1 MNSNELE
8 VLSFM
13 NNKFAISYMTRDTC
27 DARDIVVLYMSLNN
41 LMMTLNNSQSL
52 EISYTILIL
61 LNDSLYLFR
70 TSEVGSR
77 ILSTT

>member
-27 DARDIVVLYMSLNN
+27 DSRDMLYSTLDVL
-41 LMMTLNNSQSL
+41 
-52 EISYTILIL
+52 E
-61 LNDSLYLFR
+61 
-70 TSEVGSR
+70 
-77 ILSTT
+77 

>member
-27 DARDIVVLYMSLNN
+27 DIAVLY
-41 LMMTLNNSQSL
+41 
-52 EISYTILIL
+52 
-61 LNDSLYLFR
+61 
-70 TSEVGSR
+70 SR
-77 ILSTT
+77 CP

>member
-27 DARDIVVLYMSLNN
+27 DTRDIAVLY
-41 LMMTLNNSQSL
+41 
-52 EISYTILIL
+52 
-61 LNDSLYLFR
+61 
-70 TSEVGSR
+70 SR
-77 ILSTT
+77 CP